1 MNLSNLKYV
10 SKTAAYFWLI
20 FRQNRCFAPGM
31 CSSFIAMSQFLN
43 AYNCINAK
51 ICVFLELENKN
62 INVMIIIKT
71 SKVMIKIFLMNI
83 NGASLLGDNKT
94 YVIPK
99 KTERISIHVS
109 TVFVWMHQGSNLI
122 FYLKFI
128 QACISQPKKNGFSK
142 IIFQLRFYL

>member
-1 MNLSNLKYV
+1 MFCSRNVQFIYSNVTV
-10 SKTAAYFWLI
+10 SERIQY
-20 FRQNRCFAPGM
+20 
-31 CSSFIAMSQFLN
+31 
-43 AYNCINAK
+43 CINAK
-51 ICVFLELENKN
+51 ICVFLELENKI

-109 TVFVWMHQGSNLI
+109 TVFV
-122 FYLKFI
+122 
-128 QACISQPKKNGFSK
+128 
-142 IIFQLRFYL
+142 

>member
-1 MNLSNLKYV
+1 M
-10 SKTAAYFWLI
+10 
-20 FRQNRCFAPGM
+20 R
-31 CSSFIAMSQFLN
+31 SSFIAMSQFLN

-83 NGASLLGDNKT
+83 NGVSLLGDNKT
-94 YVIPK
+94 YVIPQ

-109 TVFVWMHQGSNLI
+109 TVFV
-122 FYLKFI
+122 
-128 QACISQPKKNGFSK
+128 
-142 IIFQLRFYL
+142 